1 MNFAKFLRTP
11 FLQNNSG
18 RLFPMVRDIVV
29 IKERFSCEGMI
40 TKFGKIFRSFC
51 SQPNV
56 SNLQG
61 CLGIILSVIV

>member
-1 MNFAKFLRTP
+1 
-11 FLQNNSG
+11 
-18 RLFPMVRDIVV
+18 MVRDIMV
-29 IKERFSCEGMI
+29 IKERFSCQGMI
-40 TKFGKIFRSFC
+40 TKFGKTFRSFC